1 MTAQNEAQ
9 AGALLKVEIQGR
21 RWAVPLDA
29 VEKVSRA
36 GDLAIDQ
43 DGSQSLV
50 HDDEGPVPLATLE
63 ASRAPADHQRILW
76 LRHHEARQALAVD
89 DVKGHVEAGR
99 LFELPSLPFSSPP
112 PILGLAGDETDTLAV
127 LDLERLGS
135 PLPMAPPVSPP
146 PSNGAEDPGDLPE
159 PQLMLLPSLAD
170 GTVPALSVA
179 QVLGFEAIGEIFA
192 LPALPAWCPGVGWWR
207 GRPIGI
213 FDLAGRLDAQPPA
226 EGTAARWLIA
236 SVPGGGHLALVVR
249 GRCLPTPLPD
259 EANVATA
266 QGALADAVYGLFETE
281 QNRLALLDL
290 SRWRRASG

>member
-1 MTAQNEAQ
+1 MTGPAEANRI
-9 AGALLKVEIQGR
+9 GALLKVEIQGR
-21 RWAVPLDA
+21 RWAVPLET

-43 DGSQSLV
+43 EGSQSLV

-63 ASRAPADHQRILW
+63 ASRAPTDHQRILW
-76 LRHHEARQALAVD
+76 LRHHGARQALAVD
-89 DVKGHVEAGR
+89 EVKGHVEAGQ

-112 PILGLAGDETDTLAV
+112 PILGLAGNEADTLAV

-135 PLPMAPPVSPP
+135 PLPVPPS
-146 PSNGAEDPGDLPE
+146 PSNGVEAPPGGDMPE
-159 PQLMLLPSLAD
+159 PQLMLLPALAD